1 MPIINKGVFDTGDA
15 FYGVDISATDADTT
29 FAYSTI
35 GDKFLL
41 NKTIDVVKGDVRAS
55 GNLIANGLIIRNISV
70 SDQVLSGQIISANI
84 LADSVTANIW
94 NRLYTSNV
102 VETTNQYFTNV
113 RVLQAVTPVLTTAN
127 VVENTNQY
135 FTNTRVLSA
144 LVGANVSVN
153 NLIVSGDLEVQG
165 NTVTLNTATLTI
177 EDKNIV
183 LANGA
188 PNSAAADGAGITING
203 AGATFTYANTG
214 DKFVVNKTLD
224 VVVGDVRASGNLIAN
239 GLIIRNIS
247 VSDSVLVGSTSA
259 NTIVADSVTSNVW
272 NRLYTSNVI
281 ENTNQYFTNVRA
293 IQAVTPLLTTANVV
307 ETTNQ
312 YFTNVKAIQ
321 AVTPSLTTANVVEN
335 TSLYFSNSR
344 ARAAFTAGKGIVIR
358 GDGTIQNTG
367 GAVNYNLDIDGT
379 TSGNILSTMSTMLA
393 FPSVPTT
400 DRFLLRSIHVVNISN
415 APALVSGNILYATG
429 NTAFF
434 GNQIPVAEGGVLE
447 FMDKPQILQP
457 GDKINLQG
465 FDNSGTA
472 TSNILSAMFTYET
485 YSTDPSFIGLGQT
498 LTTNATNYQIYN
510 SEQSSSIVESIKFV
524 NLATTTNAAKLYW
537 ADANGILRTHLAYN
551 LPVPP
556 NSSVEI
562 LAQPKRINFKDTLYA
577 SIRDSTNMSVFVS
590 ARLSAT
596 YTISENTGNVAPG
609 GTVSTVFVTTD
620 TEGTTLYYTIE

>member
-41 NKTIDVVKGDVRAS
+41 NKTIDVVKGDVIAS

-102 VETTNQYFTNV
+102 VE
-113 RVLQAVTPVLTTAN
+113 
-127 VVENTNQY
+127 NTNQY

-144 LVGANVSVN
+144 LAGANVSVN

-165 NTVTLNTATLTI
+165 NTVTLNAATLTI

-203 AGATFTYANTG
+203 ADATFTYANTG

-224 VVVGDVRASGNLIAN
+224 VVVGDVIASGNLIAN

-281 ENTNQYFTNVRA
+281 ENT
-293 IQAVTPLLTTANVV
+293 
-307 ETTNQ
+307 
-312 YFTNVKAIQ
+312 
-321 AVTPSLTTANVVEN
+321 
-335 TSLYFSNSR
+335 SLYFSNSR

-367 GAVNYNLDIDGT
+367 GAVNYNLDINGT
-379 TSGNILSTMSTMLA
+379 ASGNILSTMSAMLL
-393 FPSVPTT
+393 FPSIPST

-434 GNQIPVAEGGVLE
+434 GNQIPVMEGGVLE
-447 FMDKPQILQP
+447 FMDKPQIFQP
-457 GDKINLQG
+457 GDVINLQG

-510 SEQSSSIVESIKFV
+510 SEQSSSIIESIKFV
-524 NLATTTNAAKLYW
+524 NLATTTNTAKLYW
-537 ADANGILRTHLAYN
+537 ADANGILRTHLAHN

-556 NSSVEI
+556 NSSVEV
-562 LAQPKRINFKDTLYA
+562 LVQPKRINFKDTLYA
-577 SIRDSTNMSVFVS
+577 SIRDNTNMSVFVS

-609 GTVSTVFVTTD
+609 GTVSTVFVTTE

>member
-41 NKTIDVVKGDVRAS
+41 NKTIDVVKGDV
-55 GNLIANGLIIRNISV
+55 I
-70 SDQVLSGQIISANI
+70 
-84 LADSVTANIW
+84 
-94 NRLYTSNV
+94 
-102 VETTNQYFTNV
+102 
-113 RVLQAVTPVLTTAN
+113 
-127 VVENTNQY
+127 
-135 FTNTRVLSA
+135 
-144 LVGANVSVN
+144 
-153 NLIVSGDLEVQG
+153 
-165 NTVTLNTATLTI
+165 
-177 EDKNIV
+177 
-183 LANGA
+183 
-188 PNSAAADGAGITING
+188 
-203 AGATFTYANTG
+203 
-214 DKFVVNKTLD
+214 
-224 VVVGDVRASGNLIAN
+224 ASGNLIAN

-281 ENTNQYFTNVRA
+281 ENTNQYFTNVRVLQAVTPVLTTANVVESSSNLYFTNARA
-293 IQAVTPLLTTANVV
+293 ILAEIPAVTQLAVTASGSSAFLIDSYSGDNPAIYVIAGETISFDLNVTGHPFMIRQSAGGSNYSTGLTHIATDGTESTGADALSKITGKLFWKVPYSLAGNTYVYQCSVHAGMVGNIVIQKPVSTITTSDVSEGNNLYFTNAKVVTAVTPLLTTANVV

>member
-1 MPIINKGVFDTGDA
+1 MPIINKGVFDTDAAFLRQTGNDWPTAQVISTTDIAEGINQYFTNAKAILAISTGIVPGDIQA
-15 FYGVDISATDADTT
+15 A
-29 FAYSTI
+29 
-35 GDKFLL
+35 
-41 NKTIDVVKGDVRAS
+41 
-55 GNLIANGLIIRNISV
+55 GNLVANGLIIRNI
-70 SDQVLSGQIISANI
+70 A
-84 LADSVTANIW
+84 
-94 NRLYTSNV
+94 
-102 VETTNQYFTNV
+102 
-113 RVLQAVTPVLTTAN
+113 
-127 VVENTNQY
+127 
-135 FTNTRVLSA
+135 
-144 LVGANVSVN
+144 
-153 NLIVSGDLEVQG
+153 
-165 NTVTLNTATLTI
+165 
-177 EDKNIV
+177 
-183 LANGA
+183 
-188 PNSAAADGAGITING
+188 
-203 AGATFTYANTG
+203 
-214 DKFVVNKTLD
+214 
-224 VVVGDVRASGNLIAN
+224 
-239 GLIIRNIS
+239 

-281 ENTNQYFTNVRA
+281 ETAGNLYFTNVRA
-293 IQAVTPLLTTANVV
+293 VQAVTPVLTTANVI

-312 YFTNVKAIQ
+312 YFTNARAVT
-321 AVTPSLTTANVVEN
+321 AVTPVLTTANVVENTNQYFTNSRAVTAVTPVLTTANVVEN

-367 GAVNYNLDIDGT
+367 GSVNYNLDIDGT
-379 TSGNILSTMSTMLA
+379 TSGNILSTMSTMLT

-415 APALVSGNILYATG
+415 ETALVSGNILYATG
-429 NTAFF
+429 NTAVF

-447 FMDKPQILQP
+447 FIDKPQIFQP

-465 FDNSGTA
+465 FDNSSTA

-510 SEQSSSIVESIKFV
+510 SDQSSSIVESIKFV

-537 ADANGILRTHLAYN
+537 ADANGVLRTHLAYN
-551 LPVPP
+551 LAVPP
-556 NSSVEI
+556 NSSVDV

-577 SIRDSTNMSVFVS
+577 SIRDSTDMSVFVS

-609 GTVSTVFVTTD
+609 GTVSSVFTTTD

>member
-102 VETTNQYFTNV
+102 VE
-113 RVLQAVTPVLTTAN
+113 
-127 VVENTNQY
+127 NTNQY

-144 LVGANVSVN
+144 LAGANVSVN

-165 NTVTLNTATLTI
+165 NTVTLNAATLTI

-203 AGATFTYANTG
+203 ADATFTYANTG

-224 VVVGDVRASGNLIAN
+224 VVVGDVIASGNLIAN

-281 ENTNQYFTNVRA
+281 ENT
-293 IQAVTPLLTTANVV
+293 
-307 ETTNQ
+307 
-312 YFTNVKAIQ
+312 
-321 AVTPSLTTANVVEN
+321 
-335 TSLYFSNSR
+335 SLYFSNSR

-367 GAVNYNLDIDGT
+367 GAVNYNLDINGT
-379 TSGNILSTMSTMLA
+379 ASGNILSTMSAMLL
-393 FPSVPTT
+393 FPSIPST

-434 GNQIPVAEGGVLE
+434 GNQIPVMEGGVLE
-447 FMDKPQILQP
+447 FMDKPQIFQP
-457 GDKINLQG
+457 GDVINLQG

-510 SEQSSSIVESIKFV
+510 SEQSSSIIESIKFV
-524 NLATTTNAAKLYW
+524 NLATTTNTAKLYW
-537 ADANGILRTHLAYN
+537 ADANGILRTHLAHN

-556 NSSVEI
+556 NSSVEV
-562 LAQPKRINFKDTLYA
+562 LVQPKRINFKDTLYA
-577 SIRDSTNMSVFVS
+577 SIRDNTNMSVFVS

-609 GTVSTVFVTTD
+609 GTVSTVFVTTE

>member
-102 VETTNQYFTNV
+102 VE
-113 RVLQAVTPVLTTAN
+113 
-127 VVENTNQY
+127 NTNQY

-144 LVGANVSVN
+144 LAGANVSVN

-165 NTVTLNTATLTI
+165 NTVTLNAATLTI

-203 AGATFTYANTG
+203 ADATFTYANTG

-224 VVVGDVRASGNLIAN
+224 VVVGDVIASGNLIAN

-281 ENTNQYFTNVRA
+281 ENT
-293 IQAVTPLLTTANVV
+293 
-307 ETTNQ
+307 
-312 YFTNVKAIQ
+312 
-321 AVTPSLTTANVVEN
+321 
-335 TSLYFSNSR
+335 SLYFSTSR

-367 GAVNYNLDIDGT
+367 GAVNYNLDINGT
-379 TSGNILSTMSTMLA
+379 ASGNILSTMSAMLL
-393 FPSVPTT
+393 FPSIPST

-434 GNQIPVAEGGVLE
+434 GNQIPVMEGGVLE
-447 FMDKPQILQP
+447 FMDKPQIFQP
-457 GDKINLQG
+457 GDVINLQG

-510 SEQSSSIVESIKFV
+510 SEQSSSIIESIKFV
-524 NLATTTNAAKLYW
+524 NLATTTNTAKLYW
-537 ADANGILRTHLAYN
+537 ADANGILRTHLAHN

-556 NSSVEI
+556 NSSVEV
-562 LAQPKRINFKDTLYA
+562 LVQPKRINFKDTLYA
-577 SIRDSTNMSVFVS
+577 SIRDNTNMSVFVS

-609 GTVSTVFVTTD
+609 GTVSTVFVTTE